1 MIFNRQFQTIL
12 ASNEF
17 SRERTVLIKL
27 CIDFFA
33 IFSVYVDLVQRMVA
47 FTVKVR
53 DVLLDDST
61 VLFYFFRIM
70 F

>member
-27 CIDFFA
+27 CIDARFC
-33 IFSVYVDLVQRMVA
+33 VYVDLVHRMVA